1 MTLIPK
7 SKTQIIIPKQD
18 KKEKQTKLSKENY
31 EKLKRLT
38 GRQDFHEFIK
48 NKVILNYNNIN
59 YKTIKNRISRKEK
72 IE

>member
-18 KKEKQTKLSKENY
+18 KKEKQSKLTKENY

-38 GRQDFHEFIK
+38 GTGFSRIFFK
-48 NKVILNYNNIN
+48 KLNLINNG
-59 YKTIKNRISRKEK
+59 K
-72 IE
+72 